1 WAELV
6 AEHGV
11 SVWNTVPAL
20 LDMLLT
26 ASPPGALTGLR
37 LAMVSGDWV
46 GLDLSGRLA
55 EHAPGC
61 RLVALGGA
69 TEAAIWSNFCSV
81 PEKVPAEWVSV
92 PYGRP
97 LTNQCFRVVDGR
109 GRDCPDWVAGEL
121 WIGGVGVA
129 LGYRGDPETT
139 AARFVER
146 DGLRWYRTG
155 DLGRYWPDG
164 TLEFLGRV
172 DHQVKVRGHRIELG
186 EVEAALLAH
195 PAVSQAVATVVG
207 GAARRLAALAVP
219 AGDAP
224 SLDELRAWLTDRLP
238 SYAVPS
244 TLRLVAGLPLTL
256 NGKIDRAALAR
267 LAGQDDTTADAPP
280 DGDTERTLARIWR
293 DLLVVPEVGRH
304 QNFVTLGGDSILAAR
319 LAEEIRT
326 EFGVELPLRE
336 LFAGPTIAEHAALI
350 DQRRTATDFEEGTV

>member
-1 WAELV
+1 
-6 AEHGV
+6 
-11 SVWNTVPAL
+11 
-20 LDMLLT
+20 
-26 ASPPGALTGLR
+26 
-37 LAMVSGDWV
+37 
-46 GLDLSGRLA
+46 
-55 EHAPGC
+55 
-61 RLVALGGA
+61 
-69 TEAAIWSNFCSV
+69 
-81 PEKVPAEWVSV
+81 
-92 PYGRP
+92 
-97 LTNQCFRVVDGR
+97 
-109 GRDCPDWVAGEL
+109 
-121 WIGGVGVA
+121 
-129 LGYRGDPETT
+129 
-139 AARFVER
+139 
-146 DGLRWYRTG
+146 
-155 DLGRYWPDG
+155 
-164 TLEFLGRV
+164 
-172 DHQVKVRGHRIELG
+172 
-186 EVEAALLAH
+186 
-195 PAVSQAVATVVG
+195 VG

-244 TLRLVAGLPLTL
+244 TLRLVAGLPLTP

-293 DLLVVPEVGRH
+293 DLLVLPEVGRH